1 MVRKRSQ
8 LALQK
13 LLHKKT
19 SIGVSPVFKRLV
31 ELPKRYQN
39 AGLHKHHKQEDP
51 KAQSRGR
58 QLKMQS
64 LQSQFKV

>member
-1 MVRKRSQ
+1 MVGKRSQ

-19 SIGVSPVFKRLV
+19 SVGVSLVFKRLV
-31 ELPKRYQN
+31 ELPKRHQN
-39 AGLHKHHKQEDP
+39 VGLYKHHKQEDP
-51 KAQSRGR
+51 KAQSGGG

-64 LQSQFKV
+64 L